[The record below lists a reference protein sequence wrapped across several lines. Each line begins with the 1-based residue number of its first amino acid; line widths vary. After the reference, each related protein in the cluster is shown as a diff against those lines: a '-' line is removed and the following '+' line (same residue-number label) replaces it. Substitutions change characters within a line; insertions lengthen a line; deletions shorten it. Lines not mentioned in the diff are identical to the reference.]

1 MRGLFK
7 TLHQSYF
14 VVAMC
19 VGIIAGVV
27 LALVFR
33 INYFGSWWWLAL
45 ALALLL
51 ITYFKPKLV
60 FIVLAVLA
68 GMLLAFF
75 KVAEELEGEQFIREL
90 YDKTV
95 VVTGVIDGDS
105 ETDEKGTKIKLTN
118 LKFGENGEYETSGSV
133 YVSEYKN
140 KKLARGDVLKLRGK
154 MSVGFGTY
162 AGYMYKPSIV
172 EHLKPEP
179 GDLVLGVR
187 NWFADRIRKLIPEP
201 EVNLGMSYLLGM
213 KSGLPDEL
221 SENLRIVG
229 LVHIVVASGAHLSIL
244 VGIAKKIFGR
254 ISRMAGLLFSILF
267 ILFFMAMVGWT
278 PSILRAGIMAILTLI
293 TWYVGRKI
301 APIRTIIMVMAGTLM
316 MNPMFIMN
324 LGWLLSF
331 ASFGGIMILGPK
343 LTKHYY
349 GEKKPGFIGSTVITT
364 LSATLMTLPITL
376 YYYGMISLISVVAN
390 LLILPTL
397 SYAMGLVFLT
407 GVVSGIPMI
416 ETWVAFAAQKLL
428 EFHIAVVNFF
438 GSMNYFLVKI
448 PEYQPWVFLIYLVI
462 LIPLIVSFL
471 KKKKC

>member
-33 INYFGSWWWLAL
+33 VNYFGSWWWLAL
-45 ALALLL
+45 ALVLLL

-118 LKFGENGEYETSGSV
+118 LKFGEDGEYETSGSV

-162 AGYMYKPSIV
+162 AGYMYKPMIV

-301 APIRTIIMVMAGTLM
+301 APIRMIIMVMAGTLM

-376 YYYGMISLISVVAN
+376 YYYGTISLISVMAN

-416 ETWVAFAAQKLL
+416 ETWVAFVAQKLL

-471 KKKKC
+471 RKKKC